1 MTDTVT
7 DNPARNRFEL
17 ATPAGVAIANYRR
30 DDRSITITHTE
41 VPRAVEGRGIG
52 SKLVKGMLDR
62 IRQEGRQVIPRC
74 SFVAAISAAIRN
86 IAICCSGCAGPLS
99 RFSPPP

>member
-17 ATPAGVAIANYRR
+17 QTSAGLAIANYRR

-41 VPRAVEGRGIG
+41 VPRAVEGRGVG
-52 SKLVKGMLDR
+52 STLVKGMLDQ
-62 IRQEGRQVIPRC
+62 IRQEGRTVIPRC
-74 SFVAAISAAIRN
+74 SFVASYISRH
-86 IAICCSGCAGPLS
+86 PEYRDLL
-99 RFSPPP
+99 

>member
-1 MTDTVT
+1 MTDTVR

-17 ATPAGVAIANYRR
+17 QTEAGLALANYRR
-30 DDRSITITHTE
+30 DDMTITITHTE

-62 IRQEGRQVIPRC
+62 IRQEGRKVVPRC
-74 SFVAAISAAIRN
+74 SFVAAYIGRH
-86 IAICCSGCAGPLS
+86 PEYRDLV
-99 RFSPPP
+99 